1 MPRNR
6 SEKLPYECP
15 DVEPDIYKVL
25 RLFAED
31 LVKREVSASC
41 VRNRDA
47 RWSGSQK
54 GERAFAILSSQKQE
68 AWYDWPVVHKRTYIA
83 DYMDYLYATQ

>member
-15 DVEPDIYKVL
+15 DVDADIYKVL

-31 LVKREVSASC
+31 LVKREISAASI
-41 VRNRDA
+41 RNGDT
-47 RWSGSQK
+47 RWSGSHK
-54 GERAFAILSSQKQE
+54 GERAFGALSSSKQG
-68 AWYDWPVVHKRTYIA
+68 AWYDWPTVHKRTYIA
-83 DYMDYLYATQ
+83 DYMDHLYATQ